1 MYISELKLWNFR
13 KYGSNESFDLN
24 NPDLIVPFTK
34 GLNVLIGEN
43 DSGKSAILDSIKL
56 VLKTHAY
63 EWIKVEKEDF
73 NNDTDKLRIEL
84 EFSGMSDDEAKH
96 FIEWLGWED
105 EEIKEGKFEK
115 RPKLILIYQAEYR
128 NNRVIP
134 SDVKAGM
141 DGTGHL
147 LNADA
152 RDYLKCTYLKAL
164 RDADSELT
172 AKKNSRLSQVLK
184 EHSLFKKTEGIKHD
198 FENQFKIIND
208 EITNDF
214 KIDPKKKGYKE
225 KIKDVIDDFLEGFID
240 DKHKGEFSFGN
251 PDIKNILEKLS
262 LGIEEQ
268 NGLGLGTMNRLYMAA
283 ELLHLR
289 KENWNGLKLCLI
301 EELEA
306 HLHPQAQM
314 KIIDKLSK
322 EKDIQ
327 FILTTHSP
335 NIASKV
341 DLKSLI
347 ICKDRD
353 VFPLGE
359 EYTYLGEKTKESK
372 YENSYKYLKR
382 FLDVTKSNL
391 FFAKGVI
398 LVEGWSEELL
408 IPEIAKKINCDLTK
422 KEISIVNVGSTAYL
436 DFAKVFLRKENANEL
451 KVPVSIVT
459 DLDNREYE
467 REAIIEDGKQKKDNN
482 KNQYSYVKQNIIN
495 HTDLVKEKEN
505 HILDRKSDYV
515 KPFVSKLW
523 TFEWCLLKSETLGVY
538 FKEVLKKVHSNT
550 FNNID
555 SEKDWEIG
563 LAKLLLSKNLNKTE
577 LAYQLS
583 EKIKV
588 VDTLELSKE
597 DSFYYV
603 IDSIKHACNEN

>member
-13 KYGSNESFDLN
+13 KYGSNGSFDLN
-24 NPDLIVPFTK
+24 NPDLIVPLTR

-43 DSGKSAILDSIKL
+43 DSGKSAILDAIKL

-73 NNDTDKLRIEL
+73 NNETDKLRIEL

-96 FIEWLGWED
+96 FIEWLGWEN
-105 EEIKEGKFEK
+105 EKIEEGKFEK

-172 AKKNSRLSQVLK
+172 AKKNSRLSQILQ
-184 EHSLFKKTEGIKHD
+184 EHHLFKKIGGIKHD
-198 FENQFKIIND
+198 FENQFKLIND

-214 KIDPKKKGYKE
+214 KVDEQNKGYKA
-225 KIKDVIDDFLEGFID
+225 KIKDVIDDFIEGFID

-251 PDIKNILEKLS
+251 TDIKNILEKLS

-268 NGLGLGTMNRLYMAA
+268 NGLGLGTMNRLYMAT

-289 KENWNGLKLCLI
+289 KENWDGLKLCMI

-314 KIIDKLSK
+314 KIIEKLSK

-347 ICKDRD
+347 ICKNSD
-353 VFPLGE
+353 VFPMGEDYTLLGE
-359 EYTYLGEKTKESK
+359 EIKNGK
-372 YENSYKYLKR
+372 YENSYNYLKR

-398 LVEGWSEELL
+398 IVEGWSEEIL
-408 IPEIAKKINCDLTK
+408 IPEIAKKIKNDLTQN
-422 KEISIVNVGSTAYL
+422 EISIINVGSVAYL
-436 DFAKVFLRKENANEL
+436 HFAKVFFRSDNKDM
-451 KVPVSIVT
+451 KIPVAIIT
-459 DLDNREYE
+459 DLDLREYE
-467 REAIIEDGKQKKDNN
+467 RE
-482 KNQYSYVKQNIIN
+482 KQNNEYKYFKQDIKN
-495 HTDLVKEKEN
+495 HGSKLQEKEKE
-505 HILDRKSDYV
+505 ILDKENVSV
-515 KPFVSKLW
+515 KPFISSIW
-523 TFEWCLLKSETLGVY
+523 TFEWCLLKSESLSLI
-538 FKEVLKKVHSNT
+538 FKDVLKNIHSTT
-550 FNNID
+550 FSNCI
-555 SEKDWEIG
+555 SEADWEVG
-563 LAKLLLSKNLNKTE
+563 LASILLSKSIKKTE
-577 LAYQLS
+577 IAYQLS
-583 EKIKV
+583 EKIKTMTELNFKSD
-588 VDTLELSKE
+588 DTM
-597 DSFYYV
+597 YYLV
-603 IDSIKHACNEN
+603 KAIKHACNEN